1 MVKSAINAQ
10 QRATNGLKILLGT
23 QPMTQVQ
30 ANWRFLNNPKV
41 TIKELYEP
49 LKEHLEK
56 EIPTQCD
63 KYLLAAEDWSH
74 LDYKK
79 HSSKKELKSE
89 KRKENCMK
97 IGYDYQGAIA
107 LSDRTGEPIGVLD
120 HNLKTAENVY
130 STYDE
135 NIDMNLTH
143 LQELRV
149 RAKYMNDIIDT
160 EKRIVHIVDRESDSI
175 AFMRGLIED
184 NQLLLLRGKN
194 NSTVNY
200 YDMKSK
206 ETISI
211 KQSELADKLSLGTKV
226 KRINYK
232 KKKVTIFVNECTVTI
247 SRDATKMVIG
257 KDGKKKLHKTKGKTL
272 TLRFIVERLLNDKM
286 EVVAQWLLLSNVF
299 DEDID
304 AKTLAQW
311 YYYRWKIES
320 YFKLLKSS
328 GFNLEEWQQKEPLAL
343 FKRLLIISNACIL
356 VWKIA
361 NDNSDTA
368 NAIRDFLISLSGK
381 QIQRGV
387 DFTYPALLSGLEN
400 YLSTLDLL
408 RQFSVEDIFKMRD
421 ELVDIIGLEI

>member
-30 ANWRFLNNPKV
+30 ANWRFLNNPQA
-41 TIKELYEP
+41 TIKELHEP
-49 LKEHLEK
+49 LTKHLEK
-56 EIPTQCD
+56 EIITQCD
-63 KYLLAAEDWSH
+63 KYVLALEDWSH

-89 KRKENCMK
+89 NRKDNCMK

-107 LSDRTGEPIGVLD
+107 ASDRTGEPIGVLD
-120 HNLKTAENVY
+120 HNLKTADNVY

-135 NIDMNLTH
+135 NIDINLTH

-149 RAKYMNDIIDT
+149 RAKHMNNMINTD
-160 EKRIVHIVDRESDSI
+160 KRIIHIVDRESDSI
-175 AFMRGLIED
+175 AFMRGLDED
-184 NQLLLLRGKN
+184 NQLFLLRGKN

-200 YDMKSK
+200 YDEKS
-206 ETISI
+206 EQTIRV
-211 KQSELADKLSLGTKV
+211 KQSVLADKLPLGKKV
-226 KRINYK
+226 KRIKYK
-232 KKKVTIFVNECTVTI
+232 KKKVTIFANECTITI
-247 SRDATKMVIG
+247 SRDATKMVATTN
-257 KDGKKKLHKTKGKTL
+257 GKKRLHKTKGKTL
-272 TLRFIVERLLNDKM
+272 KLRFIVERLLNDKN
-286 EVVAQWLLLSNVF
+286 EVVAQWLLLSNLF

-304 AKTLAQW
+304 AKKLAQW

-361 NDNSDTA
+361 NDNSDSA
-368 NAIRDFLISLSGK
+368 NKIRDFLISLSGK

-387 DFTYPALLSGLEN
+387 DFTHPALLSGLEN
-400 YLSTLDLL
+400 YLSTLDLI
-408 RQFSVEDIFKMRD
+408 RQFSIEDIFKMRD
-421 ELVDIIGLEI
+421 ELVEIIGLDI